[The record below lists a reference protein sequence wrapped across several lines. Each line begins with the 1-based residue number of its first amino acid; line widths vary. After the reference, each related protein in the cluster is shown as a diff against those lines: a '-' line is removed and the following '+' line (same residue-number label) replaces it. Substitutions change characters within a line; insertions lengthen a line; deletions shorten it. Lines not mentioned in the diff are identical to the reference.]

1 MINKNLFLISI
12 ILFAIFSRFIPHP
25 PNFTPI
31 TAIALLSSKGF
42 TNRWTIFLIP
52 IISLFIS
59 DLFLG
64 LHDSIPFVYGA
75 FILITLLGI
84 SVKKISIGT
93 VLISSAIFFLISN
106 FGVWFYNYPITLDGL
121 ISCFTLA
128 IPFFINTILGDL
140 FYSAIM
146 IYPYYALQ
154 KNNLISV

>member
-1 MINKNLFLISI
+1 MINKNVFLISI

-42 TNRWTIFLIP
+42 KNRWIIYVIP

-64 LHDSIPFVYGA
+64 FHDTIPFVYGA
-75 FILITLLGI
+75 FFLITLLGKT
-84 SVKKISIGT
+84 VKKISIGT
-93 VLISSAIFFLISN
+93 VLISSAIFFLLSN

-121 ISCFTLA
+121 ISCYTLA

-154 KNNLISV
+154 KNKLISA

>member
-1 MINKNLFLISI
+1 MINKNSFLVSI

-42 TNRWTIFLIP
+42 TTRWTIFLIP

-59 DLFLG
+59 DLFLR
-64 LHDSIPFVYGA
+64 LHNSIPFVYGA

-84 SVKKISIGT
+84 SAKKISIGT
-93 VLISSAIFFLISN
+93 VLMSSTIFFLVSN

-121 ISCFTLA
+121 ISCYALA
-128 IPFFINTILGDL
+128 IPFFLNTILGDL
-140 FYSAIM
+140 FYSVIM
-146 IYPYYALQ
+146 IYPYYALK
-154 KNNLISV
+154 KNNLIST

>member
-1 MINKNLFLISI
+1 MINKNFFLVSI

-42 TNRWTIFLIP
+42 TNRWIIFLIP

-84 SVKKISIGT
+84 SAKKISIGT
-93 VLISSAIFFLISN
+93 VLMSSTIFF
-106 FGVWFYNYPITLDGL
+106 
-121 ISCFTLA
+121 
-128 IPFFINTILGDL
+128 
-140 FYSAIM
+140 
-146 IYPYYALQ
+146 
-154 KNNLISV
+154 

>member
-1 MINKNLFLISI
+1 MINKNFFLVSI

-31 TAIALLSSKGF
+31 TAIALLCSKGF
-42 TNRWTIFLIP
+42 TNRWIIFLIP

-75 FILITLLGI
+75 FILITFLGI

-93 VLISSAIFFLISN
+93 VLMSSTIFFLISN
-106 FGVWFYNYPITLDGL
+106 FGVWFYNYPLTLNGF
-121 ISCFTLA
+121 ISCYTLA
-128 IPFFINTILGDL
+128 TPFFLNTILGDL
-140 FYSAIM
+140 TYCAIM
-146 IYPYYALQ
+146 IYPYYALL
-154 KNNLISV
+154 KNKLIST

>member
-1 MINKNLFLISI
+1 MVNKNFFLISI

-42 TNRWTIFLIP
+42 TNRWIILLIP
-52 IISLFIS
+52 MISLFIS

-75 FILITLLGI
+75 FILITLLGM
-84 SVKKISIGT
+84 SAKKIEIST
-93 VLISSAIFFLISN
+93 VLMSSTIFFLVSN
-106 FGVWFYNYPITLDGL
+106 FGVWFYNYPVTLDGL

>member
-31 TAIALLSSKGF
+31 TAIALIAGKGF
-42 TNRWTIFLIP
+42 TNRWIIYVIP
-52 IISLFIS
+52 LISLFIS

-64 LHDSIPFVYGA
+64 FHDTIPFVYGA
-75 FILITLLGI
+75 FILITLLGKMT
-84 SVKKISIGT
+84 KKITLGT
-93 VLISSAIFFLISN
+93 VLMSSAIFFLISN

>member
-1 MINKNLFLISI
+1 MINKNFFLVSI

-42 TNRWTIFLIP
+42 TNRWIIFLIP

-64 LHDSIPFVYGA
+64 LHNSIPFVYGA

-84 SVKKISIGT
+84 SAKKIKVST
-93 VLISSAIFFLISN
+93 VLMSSAIFFLVSN
-106 FGVWFYNYPITLDGL
+106 FGVWFSNYPITLDGL
-121 ISCFTLA
+121 LSCYTLA
-128 IPFFINTILGDL
+128 IPFFFNTILGDL
-140 FYSAIM
+140 VYSAIM
-146 IYPYYALQ
+146 IYPYYVLQ
-154 KNNLISV
+154 EKNLIST

>member
-12 ILFAIFSRFIPHP
+12 ILFDIFSRFIPHP

-31 TAIALLSSKGF
+31 TAIALIAGKGF
-42 TNRWTIFLIP
+42 TNRWIIYVIP
-52 IISLFIS
+52 LISLFIS

-64 LHDSIPFVYGA
+64 FHDTIPFVYGA
-75 FILITLLGI
+75 FILITLLGKTA
-84 SVKKISIGT
+84 KKITLGT
-93 VLISSAIFFLISN
+93 VLMSSAIFFLISN